1 MQNVCELENAHSKT
15 ANELCQYFG
24 TGPDGLT
31 EEQVDEQIA
40 RYGYNGNF
48 IYMYLTKNKFTV
60 ISSIAEMP
68 AEEGKK
74 LWELILEQFDDL
86 LVKILLLAAIISF
99 VSLKLQLD

>member
-1 MQNVCELENAHSKT
+1 MENAHT
-15 ANELCQYFG
+15 QPPDELFRYFG

-31 EEQVDEQIA
+31 EAQVEELRDK
-40 RYGYNGNF
+40 YGWNGWLLIHKWTRFNF
-48 IYMYLTKNKFTV
+48 TFC
-60 ISSIAEMP
+60 SEMP

-99 VSLKLQLD
+99 VSYIC